1 MPRLLFFSVFAQDSA
16 GAARKALAG
25 FSLLCYTERKAGPD
39 PGVQGGVTMPIN
51 TFRASDFVPLTS
63 DVRLGGGED
72 VTEGLQAI
80 LDRAG
85 TDGGVHLIMDGA
97 ARVSGLRVYSNTTI
111 ECLTRDCGFFQ
122 TAGSDCA
129 LITNADWDFYERKTR
144 NVRLLGGTYN
154 QDCRSQHHDRPPVGE
169 EEKKIF
175 GETRYVFALEFYGIE
190 HLEIRDLTVRNFRT
204 FAVTVGGFQNVLIE
218 NVWLDL
224 PDRMQ
229 AQNQDGFHFWGPGRF
244 LTVRNVGGRV
254 GDDFMNIGPD
264 EMDLRSSIS
273 DVLVDGVFL
282 DDADQ
287 AIRLLSRGTGRLD
300 RVTLRNISGTYRSF
314 GFYINCW
321 FPGETFGDFGNIF
334 IENIDLRQT
343 APNYDYRAPMLFS
356 VGGNVE
362 SLTVKNLRHHKPAD
376 GRTLFELGLPSY
388 DLHYSYD
395 PDNMPRMENVE
406 IEGLTIYEDGPD
418 ALGAAYIQVF
428 LPMER
433 LSLKNVTVLRKNC
446 SERKGCLLSVTE
458 KGRVSLL
465 ALDDVY
471 AKGFASLIDGAG
483 RIGEIL
489 SQNVNVRP

>member
-1 MPRLLFFSVFAQDSA
+1 MPV
-16 GAARKALAG
+16 KT
-25 FSLLCYTERKAGPD
+25 Y
-39 PGVQGGVTMPIN
+39 
-51 TFRASDFVPLTS
+51 RASDFVPLTS

-80 LDRAG
+80 LDRAK
-85 TDGGVHLIMDGA
+85 TEGGVHLVMDGA
-97 ARVSGLRVYSNTTI
+97 ARVSGLRVYSNTTV

-129 LITNADWDFYERKTR
+129 LITNADRDFYRRNTR

-154 QDCRSQHHDRPPVGE
+154 QDCLRQRHDRPTLGE
-169 EEKKIF
+169 EEERLF
-175 GETRYVFALEFYGIE
+175 GKSRFIFALEFYGIE
-190 HLEIRDLTVRNFRT
+190 HLELRDLTVRNFRT
-204 FAVTVGGFQNVLIE
+204 FAVTVGGFQNVTIE

-224 PDRMQ
+224 PDRMH

-254 GDDFMNIGPD
+254 GDDFMNVGPD
-264 EMDLRSSIS
+264 ELDLKSSIS

-314 GFYINCW
+314 GFYFNCW

-334 IENIDLRQT
+334 VENVDLRQT

-362 SLTVKNLRHHKPAD
+362 SLTVKNLRHHKPRD
-376 GRTLFELGLPSY
+376 GRALFELGLPSY
-388 DLHYSYD
+388 DLRYPYD
-395 PDNMPRMENVE
+395 PGNMPRMENVE
-406 IEGLTIYEDGPD
+406 IEGLTVIEDGPD
-418 ALGAAYIQVF
+418 AAGAEYIQVF

-433 LSLKNVTVLRKNC
+433 LSLKNVTVLRKNLPAR
-446 SERKGCLLSVTE
+446 SGHLLSVKE
-458 KGRVSLL
+458 GGGIALL
-465 ALDDVY
+465 AMHDV
-471 AKGFASLIDGAG
+471 FASGFETLIDGEA
-483 RIGEIL
+483 RVGEIL
-489 SQNVNVRP
+489 SANVISRP

>member
-1 MPRLLFFSVFAQDSA
+1 MSI
-16 GAARKALAG
+16 KT
-25 FSLLCYTERKAGPD
+25 Y
-39 PGVQGGVTMPIN
+39 
-51 TFRASDFVPLTS
+51 RASDYVPLTS
-63 DVRLGGGED
+63 DVRLGGGDD

-80 LDRAG
+80 LDQAK
-85 TDGGVHLIMDGA
+85 TEGGVHLVMDGA
-97 ARVSGLRVYSNTTI
+97 ARISGLRVYSNTTI

-129 LITNADWDFYERKTR
+129 LVTNAGWDYYDRKTR

-154 QDCRSQHHDRPPVGE
+154 QDCLRQRHDRPSSGAE
-169 EEKKIF
+169 EERIF

-264 EMDLRSSIS
+264 EMDRRSSIS

-334 IENIDLRQT
+334 IENVDLRQT

-362 SLTVKNLRHHKPAD
+362 SLTVKNLRHHKPSDSRA
-376 GRTLFELGLPSY
+376 LFELGLPSY
-388 DLHYSYD
+388 DLRYPYD
-395 PDNMPRMENVE
+395 PGNMPRMENVE
-406 IEGLTIYEDGPD
+406 IEGLTVFEEG
-418 ALGAAYIQVF
+418 GAAAGAEYIQIF

-433 LSLKNVTVLRKNC
+433 LSLKNVTVIRKDLPAR
-446 SERKGCLLSVTE
+446 SGHLLSVRE
-458 KGRVSLL
+458 DGGISLL
-465 ALDDVY
+465 VLNDVY
-471 AKGFASLIDGAG
+471 ASGFRTLIDGDE

-489 SQNVNVRP
+489 SQNVTVRP